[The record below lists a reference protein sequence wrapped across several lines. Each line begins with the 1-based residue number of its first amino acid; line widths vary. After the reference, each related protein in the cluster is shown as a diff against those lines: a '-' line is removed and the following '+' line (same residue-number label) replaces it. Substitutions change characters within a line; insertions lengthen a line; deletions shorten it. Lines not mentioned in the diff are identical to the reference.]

1 MAYLGCHISTSGGV
15 HLSPERGKNLGCDA
29 MQIFTANQR
38 RWTNPK
44 LKENFITEYHIQLEK
59 NGIHTVVSHDSYL
72 INLGS
77 PDKEKLEKSRNA
89 FIEEIERTDLLKIP
103 FLVFHPGSHLGT
115 GEDFCIKTIA
125 ESLNYTIE
133 STPNSK
139 TTLLIET
146 TAGQGTN
153 VGNKFEHLRDIIDL
167 CQYPDKLGICLDTC
181 HVFAAGYDIISEEKY
196 IDTFNKLNDIVG
208 LDRLKVFHLND
219 SKKKFGSK
227 VDRHEIL
234 GKGFLGWEP
243 FFRLVKDERFVD
255 KPMLLET
262 PGGDENYAREI
273 AELKK
278 QISKN

>member
-1 MAYLGCHISTSGGV
+1 M
-15 HLSPERGKNLGCDA
+15 
-29 MQIFTANQR
+29 
-38 RWTNPK
+38 
-44 LKENFITEYHIQLEK
+44 
-59 NGIHTVVSHDSYL
+59 
-72 INLGS
+72 
-77 PDKEKLEKSRNA
+77 
-89 FIEEIERTDLLKIP
+89 
-103 FLVFHPGSHLGT
+103 
-115 GEDFCIKTIA
+115 
-125 ESLNYTIE
+125 
-133 STPNSK
+133 
-139 TTLLIET
+139 
-146 TAGQGTN
+146 
-153 VGNKFEHLRDIIDL
+153 

-196 IDTFNKLNDIVG
+196 IDTFNKLDDIVG